1 MTKTFPLHQSRLW
14 QNSKDLPICPMN
26 SATTLHLK
34 GGTVMLRL
42 LLVQACILIT
52 LLGAETLLV
61 AEKAYA
67 DCCMCGHYVR
77 GCTPP
82 GSYWNGQ
89 LCAGCARPDSE
100 IFRVSG
106 PYYNGPS
113 GMRAAREL
121 PPSSIR
127 QLDPTDGVLTLMRGG
142 QCMRRSVELR
152 LLTHAGEGLSL
163 YGQNGLEQAVQFQ
176 IVAQAD

>member
-1 MTKTFPLHQSRLW
+1 
-14 QNSKDLPICPMN
+14 MN

-42 LLVQACILIT
+42 ILVQACALIM
-52 LLGAETLLV
+52 LLGAESSLV
-61 AEKAYA
+61 AENAYA

-89 LCAGCARPDSE
+89 LCAGCARPDSD
-100 IFRVSG
+100 IFQVSG

-113 GMRAAREL
+113 GMRAVREL
-121 PPSSIR
+121 PPSFVRTSGMM
-127 QLDPTDGVLTLMRGG
+127 DGVLTLMRGR
-142 QCMRRSVELR
+142 QCMRRSGELR
-152 LLTHAGEGLSL
+152 LLTNAGEGFSVYQL
-163 YGQNGLEQAVQFQ
+163 GPRQAAQ
-176 IVAQAD
+176 IQTAARAD